1 MVVAGE
7 PSGDVLGGRLMAALR
22 ERSAKDIRFIGVG
35 GEHMTAEGLDS
46 LFPMDELSVM
56 GAFEVLPLIP
66 RLLRRIGQ
74 TAALARRARPD
85 VVVTIDAPAFN
96 FRMARRLRGAGMPLV
111 HYVAPTV
118 WAWRPGRA
126 REIAAFLDHLMVLLP
141 FEPPFFEAEG
151 LACTFVGHPVVE
163 SGADSGADSG
173 DGAAFRLRHAMAPD
187 CPLLVVL
194 PGSRRG
200 EVRRLLPVFGE
211 AVSRLGERVPG
222 LRVVVPA
229 VSGVASEIE
238 NAVGEWAVP
247 AQVVRGG
254 QEKYDAFAAG
264 DAALAASGTVALEL
278 AMARL
283 PAVIAYRMNPLTMM
297 IARRLVRLASVN
309 LVNIIRDETVV
320 PEFLQSRCRPEL
332 LAAAVEKIL
341 VDPDARAAQIG
352 AYDIVAEVLGAGAET
367 PSRRAAGV
375 ILRIMANRT
384 TPSDRN

>member
-96 FRMARRLRGAGMPLV
+96 FRMARHLRGAGMPLV

-173 DGAAFRLRHAMAPD
+173 DGAAFRLRHAMTPD

-200 EVRRLLPVFGE
+200 EVRRLLPIFGE

-247 AQVVRGG
+247 ALVVRGG

-352 AYDIVAEVLGAGAET
+352 AYDIVAEGLGAGAET